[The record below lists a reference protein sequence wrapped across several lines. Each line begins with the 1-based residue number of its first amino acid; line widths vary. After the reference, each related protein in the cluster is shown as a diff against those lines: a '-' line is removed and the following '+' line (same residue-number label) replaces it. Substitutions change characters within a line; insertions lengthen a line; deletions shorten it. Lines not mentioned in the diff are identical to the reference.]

1 MALKIAIN
9 GFGRIGRA
17 AFKQALE
24 RPEEFEVV
32 AINDLTTEDN
42 LAYLLRWD
50 SVYGPYGK
58 TVKHASEGENE
69 YIVVDGTKYLSLAE
83 KDPAQLPWGE
93 LGVDVVIESTGVF
106 ESTEAASAHLT
117 AGAKRVV
124 ISAPTKDGT
133 PHMLMGANDAQLCN
147 ADLAPVTS
155 DASCTTNAVV
165 PIAAILSENPGIV
178 KSLMSTV
185 HGYTA
190 SQELTDS
197 PAKGDFLR
205 GRAAAANIVPS
216 STGAAKA
223 AGKVLANLADKF
235 DAISIRVPVITG
247 SLVDMT
253 FIASR
258 ATSVEEVNDILR
270 KASQDEHWKGIFTV
284 TEEPLVST
292 DIIGNSHGSIAD
304 LSFTRVVDGDLVKVF
319 AWYDNEWGYTHTLLE
334 HVKAVGAITN

>member
-24 RPEEFEVV
+24 RPQDFEVV

-50 SVYGPYGK
+50 SAYGPYSKKVEHATEDGK
-58 TVKHASEGENE
+58 E
-69 YIVVDGTKYLSLAE
+69 YIVVDGVKYRSLAE
-83 KDPAQLPWGE
+83 KDPSKLPWGE

-106 ESTEAASAHLT
+106 ESTEEASAHLT

-124 ISAPTKDGT
+124 ISAPTKDET

-165 PIAAILSENPGIV
+165 PVAAILSENPGIV

-205 GRAAAANIVPS
+205 GRAAAVNIVPS

-223 AGKVLANLADKF
+223 AGKVVTNLSGKF

-253 FIASR
+253 FVAER
-258 ATSVEEVNDILR
+258 PTTVEEVNDVLR
-270 KASQDEHWKGIFTV
+270 KAAQDEHWKGIFTV
-284 TEEPLVST
+284 SEEPLVST
-292 DIIGNSHGSIAD
+292 DIVGNTHGSIAD
-304 LSFTRVVDGDLVKVF
+304 LTFTRVVDGDLVKVL

-334 HVKAVGAITN
+334 HVKAVGAIS